1 MKTYKKFW
9 LQTVRILFGIV
20 CLISITNL
28 SYGDFLNQEQ
38 YINKVKENN
47 PQIKDIE
54 YTKASITKKLQE
66 VYRAYSVY
74 LNADA
79 SYSDDHNRSILN
91 PASVFFQDVDMTAFN
106 LDLSVNKEFNTG
118 TIVTLGYG
126 TQETTSK
133 YPFIGSDYTYG
144 TTAPYIKL
152 EQSLLKNFKGKLTEA
167 SIAKAKASAKSLLYL
182 QIYKEQQLLLNAKKA
197 YWKLAY
203 ARTVNIFRQ
212 NSLARTQKTLDWNQ
226 RRYNKDLAE
235 KTDLLQSKAAYK
247 IRELNLKLAKADEIQ
262 ASRTFNEFIN
272 ISSDKVDFE
281 IENIEKLGEKFKDIK
296 GLERNDGKR
305 ADTLSVISAAD
316 SYVYAQKVASKN
328 IGSDLKITGKYALNA
343 ADSNISDSF
352 SQLKADKY
360 SSFTIGLNYSL
371 PLDFSVQK
379 SVIEGYDYDIMSS
392 KKQIEQA
399 ELSESNGWL
408 QLLQDWDDAK
418 TEYLISRDVFE
429 IQQERNKEEQKLLR
443 TGRSTTYQ
451 VLESEQDL
459 DDAILSVYQ
468 TSMNAI
474 FVYLESEML
483 YNTKK
488 ITLE

>member
-1 MKTYKKFW
+1 MKTHKTFC
-9 LQTVRILFGIV
+9 LQTVRILFGIL
-20 CLISITNL
+20 CLTFITGI
-28 SYGDFLNQEQ
+28 SYGDFLTQDQ

-47 PQIKDIE
+47 PQLKEIE
-54 YTKASITKKLQE
+54 YTKSSITKKLQE

-91 PASVFFQDVDMTAFN
+91 PASVFFQDVDMTAFD
-106 LDLSVNKEFNTG
+106 LDVSLNKEFNTG
-118 TIVTLGYG
+118 TVLTLGYG
-126 TQETTSK
+126 TQETTSN
-133 YPFIGSDYTYG
+133 YPFMDSKYTYG
-144 TTAPYIKL
+144 KTAPYIKL
-152 EQSLLKNFKGKLTEA
+152 EQSLLKNFKGGLTEA
-167 SIAKAKASAKSLLYL
+167 SIAKAKASAESLLYL
-182 QIYKEQQLLLNAKKA
+182 QIYKEQQLLLNAKKT
-197 YWKLAY
+197 YWKLSY

-212 NSLARTQKTLDWNQ
+212 NSLARTKKTLDWNQ
-226 RRYNKDLAE
+226 RRYDKDLTE

-247 IRELNLKLAKADEIQ
+247 IRELNLKVAQAEEIA
-262 ASRTFNEFIN
+262 ASRNFNELIN
-272 ISSDKVDFE
+272 ISSDKVGYE
-281 IENIEKLGEKFKDIK
+281 IDSIEKLGEKFKFIK

-305 ADTLSVISAAD
+305 ADTLSVIASAD
-316 SYVYAQKVASKN
+316 SYVYAQKAAVKN
-328 IGSDLKITGKYALNA
+328 IGSDLKVVGKYALTGV
-343 ADSNISDSF
+343 DSNISNSF

-360 SSFTIGLNYSL
+360 SSFMIGLNFSL

-408 QLLQDWDDAK
+408 QLLQDWDDKK
-418 TEYLISRDVFE
+418 TEYLISKDVFE